1 MKRAAEKLGCDPTHL
16 SRFARNHPE
25 IDAYRRYPRGSPR
38 TYATNITDEEI
49 GDVLRRHHGVI
60 AVAAKAVGFASPE
73 ALVGRIR
80 RNPGL
85 RQILKEARATVLDH
99 SEYHHFEKCM
109 EGNSRHVLFDLKTR
123 GKDRGYTER
132 REVAHGRPVAEMST
146 DELKAILWQ
155 RIREGTIEAEFSEL
169 SKEDQEC
176 LLGALCDDEEQR
188 GYVKLAIEAGTNLN
202 EPRSPSDRIEPL
214 PTAPGVED
222 V

>member
-1 MKRAAEKLGCDPTHL
+1 
-16 SRFARNHPE
+16 
-25 IDAYRRYPRGSPR
+25 
-38 TYATNITDEEI
+38 
-49 GDVLRRHHGVI
+49 
-60 AVAAKAVGFASPE
+60 
-73 ALVGRIR
+73 
-80 RNPGL
+80 
-85 RQILKEARATVLDH
+85 
-99 SEYHHFEKCM
+99 
-109 EGNSRHVLFDLKTR
+109 
-123 GKDRGYTER
+123 
-132 REVAHGRPVAEMST
+132 
-146 DELKAILWQ
+146 LWQ